1 VTIALSM
8 NKSFSGQRV
17 LLTGAGGSIGS
28 ALAKAIAGHQPQ
40 VLILLDHSEHNLFRL
55 DFELA
60 NLSGGDVRLPIL
72 GEANDPS
79 LLSEIFLR
87 HQPDILIHAAAFKH
101 VWLLERN
108 PIPAVRNNAVG
119 TNHLAETAQRYQV
132 PSVLMISTDKAVE
145 PRSVMGA
152 AKRVAELAMLRWSSP
167 SSVMKV
173 IRLGNVL
180 GSQGS
185 VLPTFAR
192 QIAAGGPVRV
202 THPDATRYFLD
213 LSEVVETVTAVAALK
228 GDGGIFVPDLGEPVR
243 ILDLARQ
250 TIRQA
255 GFEPERDIPIVIT
268 GLRPGEK
275 MTEQLI
281 SKSESVERGFGT
293 KLRRLNTP
301 QPSAVEFD
309 GLMAEME
316 KHTDRRDLTGI
327 LAGLCRLVP
336 EYRPSEAVLALR
348 DGPVAEGE

>member
-1 VTIALSM
+1 M
-8 NKSFSGQRV
+8 DNPFSDRRV

-28 ALAKAIAGHQPQ
+28 ALAQAIVRHRPRS
-40 VLILLDHSEHNLFRL
+40 LILLDHSEHNLYQI
-55 DFELA
+55 DFDLRSFPGDHVC
-60 NLSGGDVRLPIL
+60 LSILGDVCDTP
-72 GEANDPS
+72 
-79 LLSEIFLR
+79 LLSEIFER
-87 HQPDILIHAAAFKH
+87 HQPEVMVHAAAFKH
-101 VWLLERN
+101 VPLMERN
-108 PIPAVRNNAVG
+108 PVPAIRNNAIG
-119 TNHLAETAQRYQV
+119 TNLLVKMARRYGV
-132 PSVLMISTDKAVE
+132 ANVIMVSTDKAVE

-152 AKRVAELAMLRWSSP
+152 SKRVAELALLRWSSP

-185 VLPTFAR
+185 VLPTFVR
-192 QIAAGGPVRV
+192 QIAAGGPVTL
-202 THPDATRYFLD
+202 THPDATRYFLE
-213 LSEVVETVTAVAALK
+213 LSETVETVIAASALK
-228 GDGGIFVPDLGEPVR
+228 GEKGIFVPDLGEPVR

-255 GFEPERDIPIVIT
+255 GLEPEKDIPIVVT

-275 MTEQLI
+275 LTEQLI
-281 SKSESVERGFGT
+281 STSESVDKVFGT

-301 QPSAVEFD
+301 QPSAAELD
-309 GLMAEME
+309 ELMSEME
-316 KHTDRRDLTGI
+316 KNTERRDLTGI